1 MGCNQLHPWSM
12 SSSSGNPAAPF
23 YRPDI
28 DGLRAVAV
36 LAVIGFH
43 AFGRWVPGGFAGVD
57 VFFVI
62 SGFLISSII
71 FKALD
76 EGRFSFS
83 SFYARRVRRIFP
95 ALVVVLSATWA
106 LGWFTLMADEYR
118 QLGKEVVSGAGFVS
132 NFLFWKQTGYFDA
145 SAELKPLLH
154 LWSLA
159 VEEQYY
165 LLWPL
170 ALFLVWK
177 MRVRPLRF
185 ILWVLVASFALN
197 VGTLAFDPAGAF
209 YLPHTRFWELMIG
222 SALAYLQLFKGSE
235 FDDEIV
241 RIFFIARWRDRLP
254 EIKGWLGLV
263 LIVAAFG
270 LLNRQS
276 AFPGCWALVP
286 ALGTFLLI
294 SAGPDAGINRRLFS
308 NQILVFIGLISYPL
322 YLWHWPLLCYVRLS
336 ASGNHPAAMKLI
348 IVVLAF
354 VLAWL
359 TYQFVEKPVRQSG
372 RFAARALAVPLL
384 ASVMS
389 GVAVLGALTVQ
400 ANGLPGRYPE
410 ALQNLMRYRDDEH
423 TASWRSGKC
432 FLRPKSDWR
441 AFDSACTDA
450 EPQDGPLVFLWGDSH
465 AADLYPGLRQLRSGY
480 RFRIAQYTTANCPP
494 VVAFDDPP
502 YQFCKPINDWVFEK
516 ITELRPRSVVLAAQY
531 WFLSSP
537 QVRAKLSSTVAAL
550 KKAGVTTVV
559 LVGPNPHWTQ
569 PLPRSLFVNYY
580 RSFHTL
586 PDRMTYNL
594 DDETLSVDR
603 QMNEW
608 ASEAGVLYL
617 SPIHALCNPSGC
629 LTRVEENGRA
639 DLTAFDQHHLTDVGS
654 QYVASLIFTPL
665 FARATAMRDD
675 TWRTAP
681 SLSPR

>member
-1 MGCNQLHPWSM
+1 MK
-12 SSSSGNPAAPF
+12 SSAGNPDAQP
-23 YRPDI
+23 YRPDV

-36 LAVIGFH
+36 IAVIGFH

-71 FKALD
+71 FKAL
-76 EGRFSFS
+76 EEHRFRFST
-83 SFYARRVRRIFP
+83 FYARRVRRIFP
-95 ALVVVLSATWA
+95 ALIVILPATWA

-118 QLGKEVVSGAGFVS
+118 QLGKEIAAGAGFVS
-132 NFLFWKQTGYFDA
+132 NFLFWRQAGYFDG

-185 ILWVLVASFALN
+185 IVGVLVTSFALN
-197 VGTLAFDPAGAF
+197 IGTLAFDPAGAF

-222 SALAYLQLFKGSE
+222 SSLAYVHLFNRSG

-241 RIFFIARWRDRLP
+241 RILSIVRWRDYLP
-254 EIKGWLGLV
+254 EIKAWLGLV
-263 LIVAAFG
+263 LIVTAFV
-270 LLNRQS
+270 LLNKQS
-276 AFPGCWALVP
+276 AFPGCWALLP
-286 ALGTFLLI
+286 ALGTFLVI
-294 SAGPDAGINRRLFS
+294 SAGQGAWLNRCLLS
-308 NQILVFIGLISYPL
+308 NKVLVFIGLISYPL
-322 YLWHWPLLCYVRLS
+322 YLWHWPLLCYARLS
-336 ASGNHPAAMKLI
+336 ASGNPSAALI
-348 IVVLAF
+348 LSVVVLAF
-354 VLAWL
+354 ALAWL
-359 TYQFVEKPVRQSG
+359 TYQFVERPVRQGG
-372 RFAARALAVPLL
+372 RLATKPLAVPLL
-384 ASVMS
+384 AFAMS
-389 GVAVLGALTVQ
+389 GVAVLGALTLQ
-400 ANGLPGRYPE
+400 ADGLPSRYPE
-410 ALQNLMRYRDDEH
+410 ALQNLIRYRNDEH
-423 TASWRSGKC
+423 FSSWRSDKC

-450 EPQDGPLVFLWGDSH
+450 EPQDGPLLFLWGDSH

-494 VVAFDDPP
+494 VLAFDDPP
-502 YQFCKPINDWVFEK
+502 YQFCKGINDWVFGK
-516 ITELRPRSVVLAAQY
+516 IRELHPQSVVLAAQF

-537 QVRAKLSSTVAAL
+537 QMQTNLSTTVATL
-550 KKAGVTTVV
+550 KKSGVKTVI

-569 PLPRSLFVNYY
+569 PLPRSIFVNYY

-594 DDETLSVDR
+594 DDETLAVDR
-603 QMNEW
+603 QLKEW
-608 ASEAGVLYL
+608 ASKAGALYL
-617 SPIHALCNPSGC
+617 SPIHALCNSAGC

-665 FARATAMRDD
+665 FARTTAMRNDG
-675 TWRTAP
+675 WPAAR
-681 SLSPR
+681 SLSQR